1 MMPTDS
7 VIAALVADAKPV
19 RRLRPPVW
27 RASGWVGIAI
37 VVMLVLVWWHGP
49 RADLQDRLRDS
60 GFVLGLAA
68 AAATG
73 ILAAVAALAAS
84 LPDRPRLWLLLP
96 VPAGLVWIG
105 TVSLGCLSDWVA
117 MGPGSVTLD
126 GVLNCVGVLLFSG
139 IPLSVALFWM
149 LRATARLLP
158 VAVFPVAGLAVAGLS
173 AAVLNVVHAFDASAL
188 VLFWNFGA
196 AAVLLACDA
205 AIGRMILRTRPGDGP
220 AGLQMGRRFGLG

>member
-1 MMPTDS
+1 MMPTDRL
-7 VIAALVADAKPV
+7 VAALVADAKPV

-60 GFVLGLAA
+60 VFVLGLA

-84 LPDRPRLWLLLP
+84 LPDRPRVWLLLP
-96 VPAGLVWIG
+96 VPAGLVWIA

-117 MGPGSVTLD
+117 MGPNSVTLD

-173 AAVLNVVHAFDASAL
+173 AAVLNIVHAFDASAL

-196 AAVLLACDA
+196 AAVLLAGDA
-205 AIGRMILRTRPGDGP
+205 AIGRMMLRTRPGDGP
-220 AGLQMGRRFGLG
+220 VGLQSGRRFGLG